1 MTEKQRYS
9 MLQIPFG
16 WYVVDYSNEL
26 NPGDVKAVRY
36 FAQDQVLFR
45 TESGEVSMLD
55 AYCPHLGAHLGYGG
69 IINGECIECPFH
81 AWRWKTDGKIG
92 EIPYAKNIPPKAK
105 ETKIFTYPTVEK
117 NKARL
122 RLTITPKHNIED
134 IHELI
139 YALKEIISPKDNLI
153 SIRKQFD
160 YSI

>member
-1 MTEKQRYS
+1 MTDKKRYS

-26 NPGDVKAVRY
+26 KPGDVKAVRY

-55 AYCPHLGAHLGYGG
+55 AYCPHLGAHLGHGG

-105 ETKIFTYPTVEK
+105 K
-117 NKARL
+117 
-122 RLTITPKHNIED
+122 
-134 IHELI
+134 
-139 YALKEIISPKDNLI
+139 LK
-153 SIRKQFD
+153 
-160 YSI
+160 YSHTQL